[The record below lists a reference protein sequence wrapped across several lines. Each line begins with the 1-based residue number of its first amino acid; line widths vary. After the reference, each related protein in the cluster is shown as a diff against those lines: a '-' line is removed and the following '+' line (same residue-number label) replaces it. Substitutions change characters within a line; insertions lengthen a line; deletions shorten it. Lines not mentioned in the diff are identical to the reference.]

1 MFIYLSIERI
11 RFIQNNI
18 KMFLHI
24 KNEMMNPGV
33 RTVPCRI
40 QAEKTSTLPDVLDIG
55 RSILLETQYRIFA
68 TQYRRP

>member
-1 MFIYLSIERI
+1 
-11 RFIQNNI
+11 
-18 KMFLHI
+18 MFLHI

-55 RSILLETQYRIFA
+55 KPILFEKELSLCHILIPLFLQLNTVDLRYFKL
-68 TQYRRP
+68 

>member
-1 MFIYLSIERI
+1 
-11 RFIQNNI
+11 
-18 KMFLHI
+18 MFLHI

-55 RSILLETQYRIFA
+55 RSILFEKELSLCHILIPLFLQLNTVGLRYFKL
-68 TQYRRP
+68 